1 MYCVIDLEWD
11 YVARMIDIGMPGYI
25 KTQLQRYKH
34 YRPTRPQ
41 HPPHH
46 VTPRR
51 YGKSA
56 QGTTPQDENPTT
68 GPDGIL
74 RVQKVVGSILY
85 YARAV
90 DMNILTDLTTL
101 GSEQAKSTTNTI
113 KVTDHLLDYLA
124 THTDAKMR
132 YYASNMVLNMWLSC
146 MIFGIASRII

>member
-1 MYCVIDLEWD
+1 
-11 YVARMIDIGMPGYI
+11 MPGYI
-25 KTQLQRYKH
+25 KIQLQRYKH
-34 YRPTRPQ
+34 GITNHPQ
-41 HPPHH
+41 NFPHP
-46 VTPRR
+46 VASRR
-51 YGKSA
+51 YGNIA
-56 QGTTPQDENPTT
+56 QDSIPHNETPTAVPN
-68 GPDGIL
+68 GIL
-74 RVQKVVGSILY
+74 RIQQVVGSILY

-113 KVTDHLLDYLA
+113 KVTDRLLDYLA